1 MNRTRKEVWVLL
13 TLLFFSNLTEGQTS
27 MELSKNGDSLYRAKN
42 FVVAATFYLHAA
54 EKDELRSLRQSNYYN
69 AACCYALSGKA
80 DSALHYLKLS
90 FSNGNKDVSHLKE
103 DADLVSLH
111 ALPQWGQFINSLG
124 NLSTSTSDPRKA
136 RLITTDIM
144 NFWNAYDLAQK
155 DTAHRSEIY
164 KKYYLDIGTDGLQ
177 DYFAY
182 KIKSMKNFV
191 AAHDKKANFYAAIR
205 KNTLTVEDQK
215 PKMIGSFE
223 KFKLLYPE
231 ARFPDIYFVIGA
243 FTSGGTS
250 TGNGLLIGLDQTSRS
265 PDIPLDELN
274 LWERNNFNDIDRLPS
289 LIAHELIHFNQGGM
303 ADDTTLLHAVL
314 IEGMADF
321 IGELISG
328 ATANQRLHTWAKGKE
343 KHIWES
349 FEKEM
354 YLDRAR
360 NWIANSEQE
369 TADKPADL
377 GYWVG
382 YQICKAYYDKSP
394 DKKQAIYDM
403 LNIKDYKGFYEK
415 SGASAISTSLPH

>member
-1 MNRTRKEVWVLL
+1 MNRTDKGAWVLL
-13 TLLFFSNLTEGQTS
+13 TLLLLNMHTEGQTS
-27 MELSKNGDSLYRAKN
+27 IELSKKADSLYKAKE
-42 FVVAATFYLHAA
+42 FTMAATLYLHAA
-54 EKDELRSLRQSNYYN
+54 EQDEFKTFRRDEYYN
-69 AACCYALSGKA
+69 AACCYALTGRT
-80 DSALHYLKLS
+80 DSALSCLKLS
-90 FSNGNKDVSHLKE
+90 FNYGNKDVAHLKE

-111 ALPQWGQFINSLG
+111 PLPQWSEFVNSLG
-124 NLSTSTSDPRKA
+124 NLSASTSDPQKA
-136 RLITTDIM
+136 RLITTDIR

-164 KKYYLDIGTDGLQ
+164 KKYYLDMGTDGLQ

-215 PKMIGSFE
+215 LKMIGSFE

-231 ARFPDIYFVIGA
+231 TRFPDIYFVIGA

-289 LIAHELIHFNQGGM
+289 LIAHELIHFNQGGI

-343 KHIWES
+343 ERIWKS

-354 YLDRAR
+354 YLNRSY
-360 NWIANSEQE
+360 NWIANSKQE

-382 YQICKAYYDKSP
+382 YQICKAYYDKSA

-403 LNIKDYKGFYEK
+403 LNIKDFKGFYEK